1 MTAKYTS
8 KLSING
14 ADIAIN
20 DFVES
25 YLANIV
31 VGAVLSLKGV
41 DYLRNIQLKIEG
53 TDIGILVNGEDI
65 VLTPFP
71 GDLIAGTIRGL
82 VSSLKGVKGI
92 NSLHV
97 RVDIK

>member
-25 YLANIV
+25 YLANII
-31 VGAVLSLKGV
+31 VGTVLSLKGV

-53 TDIGILVNGEDI
+53 TVVSILVNGEDI
-65 VLTPFP
+65 ALTPFP
-71 GDLIAGTIRGL
+71 GDLIAGTIKGL
-82 VSSLKGVKGI
+82 VSSLKGVKDI
-92 NSLHV
+92 SYLHIL
-97 RVDIK
+97 VDVK

>member
-1 MTAKYTS
+1 MTAKYTA

-14 ADIAIN
+14 ADVAVN

-31 VGAVLSLKGV
+31 VGTALSLKGV
-41 DYLRNIQLKIEG
+41 DYLRNIELKLEG
-53 TDIGILVNGEDI
+53 TDISILVNGEDI
-65 VLTPFP
+65 ALTPFP
-71 GDLIAGTIRGL
+71 GDLIAGTIKGL

-92 NSLHV
+92 SSLHV
-97 RVDIK
+97 RVDVK